1 MDDNENEDCIPILT
15 DANQGL
21 EANEV
26 VDYLVEAATKHKEF
40 LNPALN
46 PPVQPNGG
54 TVFLFDLGPNETQ
67 WEANKKKLRY
77 AYIRRYMHA
86 CMFFA
91 CIQQAI
97 SMLNGLFRAYKRA

>member
-15 DANQGL
+15 DTNQGL

-54 TVFLFDLGPNETQ
+54 TVFL
-67 WEANKKKLRY
+67 
-77 AYIRRYMHA
+77 
-86 CMFFA
+86 
-91 CIQQAI
+91 CI
-97 SMLNGLFRAYKRA
+97 